1 MNDVNEVRGML
12 APALEG
18 DTGPRHSP
26 EEVLRSAHRATARR
40 RAVVVAA
47 LSVGVVLAT
56 GTSVL
61 VGVTTSSTVASASSA
76 APTTAVQ
83 PPTDVRPVRTT
94 LGHADELTAALAAA
108 DVIPDGLDLVATLP
122 DGTAPEVPP
131 LHFRPFGEDT
141 SGGYLASAVVVD
153 AKGRATLTVYVRS
166 ATAPDKCT
174 AESRCPIF
182 AAARAANL
190 GQSTVTSVDGV
201 EVAVARDHGTGLPGM
216 VSVTAH
222 LPDGT
227 VVKATVVT
235 EVTVL
240 SQGVPY
246 PEPATRDS
254 VPLTE
259 RQLIDLVKKPGF
271 RYRP

>member
-1 MNDVNEVRGML
+1 MNDVDEVRRML

-18 DTGPRHSP
+18 DTGPLHSP
-26 EEVLRSAHRATARR
+26 EEVLRSAHRASARR
-40 RAVVVAA
+40 KAVVVAA
-47 LSVGVVLAT
+47 LSVGVVVAT
-56 GTSVL
+56 VTSVL
-61 VGVTTSSTVASASSA
+61 VGVTPSSTVASATSA
-76 APTTAVQ
+76 VLTTTAQ

-94 LGHADELTAALAAA
+94 LGHADDLTAALAAA
-108 DVIPDGLDLVATLP
+108 DVVPDGFDLVATLP
-122 DGTAPEVPP
+122 DGAAPEVPP

-141 SGGYLASAVVVD
+141 SGGYLASAVFVD

-166 ATAPDKCT
+166 ATAPEKCT
-174 AESRCPIF
+174 AESRCPLF
-182 AAARAANL
+182 TAARATRV
-190 GQSTVTSVDGV
+190 GTPTVTSVDGV
-201 EVAVARDHGTGLPGM
+201 EVAVARDHDTGLPGM
-216 VSVTAH
+216 VSATAR

-227 VVKATVVT
+227 VVQATIIT

-259 RQLIDLVKKPGF
+259 RQLVDLVTKPGF
-271 RYRP
+271 RYQP